1 MYYHST
7 RDNGRK
13 VTSAQAI
20 VSGLAPDGGLYVPEY
35 LPEFTLDDIS
45 ALAGMDYPTLAANVL
60 ARYLDDYT
68 VDELKG
74 FAEKAYS
81 RAKFD
86 AETPAPLAAL
96 SDNEYLLELFH
107 GPTCAFKDFALQMLP
122 FLLSAA
128 LRKTGETREAAILVA
143 TSGDTGKAA
152 LEGFADVPGTRICVF
167 YPDGGTSR
175 IQRLQMTTQTGSN
188 VMVHAVRGNFDDT
201 QNGVK
206 RIFTDKEFAAEA
218 SARGVIFSSAN
229 SINLGRLVPQIAY
242 YFHAYCSLVRSG
254 RIKPGD
260 RLDIVVPTGNFGNIL
275 AAYYA
280 KHSGL
285 PLGRLVCASN
295 KNNVLTDFIKTGRY
309 DRKREF
315 YLTAS
320 PSMDILISSNLERL
334 LYLLCGSDDKKL
346 SEFMSALARDGEYTI
361 DSDMLAKLQSE
372 FAAGCADDART
383 FDTIRDT
390 FERTG
395 YLLDTHTAVGVTVYN
410 DYVSETGSETPAV
423 IASTAS
429 PFKFAGSVL
438 TALGKKQPGREYDDF
453 ELLAELEKISGRKAP
468 AALSELRSKPERFTD
483 VIAADEMKSAVSN
496 WLGR

>member
-7 RDNGRK
+7 RDNSRR
-13 VTSAQAI
+13 VSSAQAI

-35 LPEFTLDDIS
+35 LPQFTPADIA
-45 ALAGMDYPTLAANVL
+45 ALADMDYPSLVANVL

-68 VDELKG
+68 VEELHG

-81 RAKFD
+81 RDKFD
-86 AETPAPLAAL
+86 AETPAPTVAL

-107 GPTCAFKDFALQMLP
+107 GPTCAFKDFALQLLP

-152 LEGFADVPGTRICVF
+152 LEGFAGVPGTRICVF

-175 IQRLQMTTQTGSN
+175 IQRLQMTTQSGDN
-188 VMVHAVRGNFDDT
+188 VMVYAVKGNFDDT

-206 RIFTDKEFAAEA
+206 RIFTDKAFAAEA
-218 SARGVIFSSAN
+218 SARNVLFSSAN

-242 YFHAYCSLVRSG
+242 YFQAYCSLVKRG

-295 KNNVLTDFIKTGRY
+295 KNNVLTDFINTGRY

-334 LYLLCGSDDKKL
+334 LYLLCGGDDKKL
-346 SEFMSALARDGEYTI
+346 SGFMSSLARDGEYTI
-361 DSDMLAKLQSE
+361 DNDMLAKLRGE
-372 FAAGCADDART
+372 FAAGCADDERT
-383 FDTIRDT
+383 LATIRDT
-390 FERTG
+390 FEQTG
-395 YLLDTHTAVGVTVYN
+395 YLLDTHTAVAVAVYN
-410 DYVSETGSETPAV
+410 DYVRSNGGGVPTV
-423 IASTAS
+423 IVSTAS

-438 TALGKKQPGREYDDF
+438 TALGKRRPGHEYDDF
-453 ELLAELEKISGRKAP
+453 ELLEALEKASGRKAP
-468 AALSELRSKPERFTD
+468 AALSGLREKLERFTG
-483 VIAADEMKSAVSN
+483 VIPADGMRAAVSD
-496 WLGR
+496 WLDS